1 MTEEDSHGAIV
12 TPGFGVRAR
21 RALSGSRTTLSDR
34 PGLGYGRC
42 VPATVSVPL
51 NTMLADLDAALRRL
65 LESELAAHGFD
76 GARVSFEAPTN
87 QWAAG
92 LTAPT
97 VDVFLYDLREAAD
110 MAVGGWNEHR
120 GNGPVRMERPALRL
134 ECSYAVTAWTREAED
149 EHRLLSQTL
158 AVLLA
163 HTRLPD
169 RFLDERLAAEGPVT
183 SRIGQPK
190 GDRKAEFWT
199 AVGGRYRVSLDYVVT
214 IAIAPGVV
222 VERGPEVRTH
232 TVRVKAGERSPF
244 ERHRCGGSVRSADGR
259 PVAGAW
265 LLLPAVGAWASSG
278 HDGRFAFDGVPA
290 GTYRCECRA
299 PDGGVA
305 AADLVVPGGGLELT
319 VE

>member
-1 MTEEDSHGAIV
+1 
-12 TPGFGVRAR
+12 
-21 RALSGSRTTLSDR
+21 
-34 PGLGYGRC
+34 
-42 VPATVSVPL
+42 
-51 NTMLADLDAALRRL
+51 MLADLDAALRRL

-97 VDVFLYDLREAAD
+97 VDLFLYDLREGDATD
-110 MAVGGWNEHR
+110 GSWSEHR
-120 GNGPVRMERPALRL
+120 GNGAARLERPPLRL

-169 RFLDERLAAEGPVT
+169 GVLGERLAEVTAAEGPIM

-190 GDRKAEFWT
+190 SDRKAEFWT
-199 AVGGRYRVSLDYVVT
+199 AVGGRYRVSLDYVVML
-214 IAIAPGVV
+214 AVSPGVTF
-222 VERGPEVRTH
+222 ERGPQVRTH
-232 TVRVKAGERSPF
+232 TVRVNAF
-244 ERHRCGGSVRSADGR
+244 ERHRSGGIVRSADGA

-265 LLLPAVGAWASSG
+265 LLLPDVGAWASSG
-278 HDGRFAFDGVPA
+278 PDGRFAFDGVPA
-290 GTYRCECRA
+290 GTHRCECRTA
-299 PDGGVA
+299 DGAVA

-319 VE
+319 LP